1 VFDHGVVRS
10 LTVEVTFVGSGSAR
24 TAEPA
29 AEGVVRLPD
38 DTLKPFCGWI
48 DLLAVLERATTKR
61 ERNSHVDHPRHHNPH
76 DDHDDHDDDEVPLPR

>member
-1 VFDHGVVRS
+1 VFDRGVVRS

-38 DTLKPFCGWI
+38 GTLKPFCGWI
-48 DLLAVLERATTKR
+48 DLLAVLERATTQR
-61 ERNSHVDHPRHHNPH
+61 ERNSHVDHPRHH
-76 DDHDDHDDDEVPLPR
+76 DHDHHHDVPLDR